1 MSEIFRQRGLTVSYR
16 KIIQG
21 ERAVGLDTV
30 MLIESPTPCAMVWIG
45 APIEKHVHGGVN
57 SEPILVGGEPA
68 PAGNAAGGQP
78 LEPDDHAG
86 FYLWPGDASLVTLTG
101 FAEGDVV
108 EYQILVA

>member
-1 MSEIFRQRGLTVSYR
+1 MSEIIRQRGLAISFR

-21 ERAVGLDTV
+21 ERAVGLETV
-30 MLIESPTPCAMVWIG
+30 KLVDASTPCAMVWIG
-45 APIEKHVHGGVN
+45 APMERHAHGGLN
-57 SEPILVGGEPA
+57 SEPILIGGETGPE
-68 PAGNAAGGQP
+68 GNTAGGQP

-86 FYLWPGDASLVTLTG
+86 FYLWPGDASLITLTG